1 MPFYPNP
8 FLPLL
13 FQRRIALLDTLVS
26 SHITP
31 ERISHSDGHAVIKV
45 LCAEHDHNSENIDA
59 LPYIQEVGNC
69 VQKRIIPC
77 SRKSVL

>member
-1 MPFYPNP
+1 MPVYPNP
-8 FLPLL
+8 FLPLP
-13 FQRRIALLDTLVS
+13 FQRLISLLGTLVS
-26 SHITP
+26 LRTSL

-77 SRKSVL
+77 SQKSVL